1 MQQKCQSTNTQSA
14 HDGIKGKFK
23 GAHALAMNI
32 NRDISLKILQHVSF
46 LSQKDADCP
55 YIDKKRKYKI

>member
-1 MQQKCQSTNTQSA
+1 MQQKCQRTNTQSA

-32 NRDISLKILQHVSF
+32 NRDIALNILQQVSF
-46 LSQKDADCP
+46 LFQKDADCP
-55 YIDKKRKYKI
+55 YIDKESKDKI